1 MGEVL
6 KERERESDEDI
17 FTHLF
22 KATASLKSPALSEG
36 LKTWVIIEER
46 AIRIILI
53 LAYNLG

>member
-1 MGEVL
+1 M